1 MKHYMHLHDG
11 PYKKIEAGTKT
22 IEMRLYDEKRRTM
35 HKGDTIEIEN
45 RVTGQKME
53 VEIIDM
59 HLFSSFADI
68 YSRWNK
74 IALGYEEGDV
84 AKPEDIEQY
93 YPKDEI
99 ESFGVV
105 AIELK
110 VTKTNI

>member
-35 HKGDTIEIEN
+35 HKGDIIEIEN

-53 VEIIDM
+53 VEIVQM
-59 HLFSSFADI
+59 YPFSSFADI
-68 YSRWNK
+68 YSRWDK
-74 IALGYEEGDV
+74 IALGYEEGEV
-84 AKPEDIEQY
+84 AKPEDMEQY
-93 YPKDEI
+93 YPKEEI
-99 ESFGVV
+99 DSFGVV

-110 VTKTNI
+110 VIRTNI